1 MLIIDNRIPLPPHV
15 KKVLKT
21 MFAAYSRLVVKH
33 EFSEGFSG
41 SRVFLVRPIREDG
54 HPELPSIVKVDY
66 FDRIEKEWQA
76 YQKCIHNRLPS
87 VAKISGQPVYPPGSQ
102 HDGLRYPLAG
112 DDAFDVVSLQDY
124 CQQAAIDDISYVLG
138 RLFASL
144 GKLWEQKKTQP
155 DLHLH
160 TAYDSF
166 LPPNLVLDCTAVPHN
181 TNAPYLRP
189 ETLQPQ
195 TQSFATGDIIQL
207 SDFQVIRI
215 LRDRNTLVLDVPSHL
230 PGAYRLLAQSVPN
243 IADYEVGQ
251 IIHRPL
257 LGEVK
262 QTRAGMLHE
271 LAVQAL
277 GPGVDVTAVTL
288 PLPNNVTLP
297 NPLIA
302 LPRLLNQSFDVHTAC
317 IHADLHLGNVL
328 VEPESGNVHLID
340 FVNAREDHVLR
351 DFLNLEL
358 SIVNRLLPAAFD
370 KAGLSF
376 KQVIPFYERLH
387 CALHQSGQISPPEGL
402 ERPFAILLAIRQ
414 AAARYLFKP
423 GEWEEYYDGLVIYL
437 MGSLRYGDL
446 DQIPGA
452 KQTAFWGAA
461 TVLNLAETEVPCDEF
476 LDDNQPEVNSTPADA
491 PEHKSEEKDRVTV
504 TQVDNRSGGV
514 YFGGGNVEIG
524 GDVVGG
530 NQTKTQF
537 HGSVS
542 GPIHTGSG
550 DINITNRQDKLGDRP
565 GFMHLRLDTAVPGK
579 VYHAQPFDVAVAI
592 RQSTSP
598 VLTVNELNQVES
610 GVLRTLWSPDASS
623 IRLRVAINAPD
634 CDIQGPDSYT
644 LQLYQE
650 QDSRIFFFKLIPR
663 NLGEIS
669 LIFTVY
675 QEAFWVGSARM
686 QTIVQDKIVGSVQT
700 KVSSYAIKQRGLL
713 RQILTEHFND
723 GELHNLS
730 FDLGVDYE
738 TLPGQTKQDK
748 ARELITHLERRD
760 RISELVQAC
769 YELRPHAPW
778 WSTLDKIWE
787 TPPP

>member
-1 MLIIDNRIPLPPHV
+1 MLIIDKRIPLPPQV
-15 KKVLKT
+15 KKVLKE

-41 SRVFLVRPIREDG
+41 SRVFLVRPICEDG
-54 HPELPSIVKVDY
+54 RPELPSIVKVDY

-76 YQKCIHNRLPS
+76 YQKCIYNRLPN
-87 VAKISGQPVYPPGSQ
+87 VAKISGQPIYPPGSQ
-102 HDGLRYPLAG
+102 HGGLRYPLAG
-112 DDAFDVVSLQDY
+112 DGAFNVVSLQDY
-124 CQQAAIDDISYVLG
+124 CQQAPIEKIAYVLE
-138 RLFASL
+138 RLFKSL
-144 GKLWEQKKTQP
+144 GKLWEQKKVQP

-166 LPPNLVLDCTAVPHN
+166 LPPNLVLDCTAVPGN
-181 TNAPYLRP
+181 TNAQYLRP

-195 TQSFATGDIIQL
+195 EQSFAVGDIMQL
-207 SDFQVIRI
+207 SDFQVTRI
-215 LRDRNTLVLDVPSHL
+215 LRASQTLVLDVPPHL
-230 PGAYRLLAQSVPN
+230 SNAYRLLAQSVPN
-243 IADYEVGQ
+243 VTDYDVGQ
-251 IIHRPL
+251 IIHQPL
-257 LGEVK
+257 TGQVK
-262 QTRAGMLHE
+262 QTRAGILHE

-277 GPGVDVTAVTL
+277 GPGVDVTAVTI
-288 PLPNNVTLP
+288 PLPNNDTLP

-358 SIVNRLLPAAFD
+358 SVVNRLLPAAFD

-387 CALHQSGQISPPEGL
+387 CALRRPGQISPPEGL
-402 ERPFAILLAIRQ
+402 ERPFAILMAIRQ

-437 MGSLRYGDL
+437 LGSLRYGDL

-452 KQTAFWGAA
+452 KQTAFLGAA

-476 LDDNQPEVNSTPADA
+476 LDDNQLEVNSTPADA

-537 HGSVS
+537 HGPVS
-542 GPIHTGSG
+542 GPVHTGSG
-550 DINITNRQDKLGDRP
+550 DINITNSQDKLGDRP
-565 GFMHLRLDTAVPGK
+565 EFMHLRLDTAVPNK
-579 VYHAQPFDVAVAI
+579 VHRAQPFDVAVTI
-592 RQSTSP
+592 RQPSSP
-598 VLTVNELNQVES
+598 VLVVNDLEQVES
-610 GVLRTLWSPDASS
+610 GIVHPSWPPNATS
-623 IRLRVAINAPD
+623 IQLRVEINAPD
-634 CDIQGPDSYT
+634 CEIQGADNYSC
-644 LQLYQE
+644 QLYRK
-650 QDSRIFFFKLIPR
+650 QDSPVFYFKLISR
-663 NLGEIS
+663 NLGKIS

-675 QEAFWVGSARM
+675 QEVFFVGGARA
-686 QTIVQDKIVGSVQT
+686 QTLVQDEIIGSVQSQVT
-700 KVSSYAIKQRGLL
+700 SYAIKQRGNL
-713 RQILTEHFND
+713 RQILTKKFNKS
-723 GELHNLS
+723 ELKNLS
-730 FDLGVDYE
+730 FDLSVEYE
-738 TLPGQTKQDK
+738 NLPGYTKQGK
-748 ARELITHLERRD
+748 ARELITYLERRD
-760 RISELVQAC
+760 RVPELIQAC
-769 YELRPHAPW
+769 QQLRPNASW
-778 WSTLDKIWE
+778 WSTLDKI
-787 TPPP
+787 